1 MKCVFFSCYMTRASS
16 LTKFWLLCS
25 LLNVGTHVP
34 SYCNLLEFI
43 YPLDSSLLLIDIYI
57 LYIYTCNIYYI
68 CIYYIWVLLTQ
79 TIDFYTFT
87 FFSHVIRKVSL
98 LCVAYIGSS
107 WKVHFFYSSHFI
119 ILCMRVLF
127 CLLARCEMSH
137 FRAHKWSQTH
147 SNPPVLV
154 SLLVRFLEWRST
166 PGFISLYL
174 LIEEF

>member
-1 MKCVFFSCYMTRASS
+1 MKCVFFSCYVTRASS

-43 YPLDSSLLLIDIYI
+43 YPLDSSLLLIYIYI

-79 TIDFYTFT
+79 SIDFYTFT

-107 WKVHFFYSSHFI
+107 WKVHFFLYFSFHNSMYA
-119 ILCMRVLF
+119 CAVLF
-127 CLLARCEMSH
+127 
-137 FRAHKWSQTH
+137 
-147 SNPPVLV
+147 VG
-154 SLLVRFLEWRST
+154 SLWNVPFQG
-166 PGFISLYL
+166 P
-174 LIEEF
+174 

>member
-1 MKCVFFSCYMTRASS
+1 MKCIFFSCYMTRASS

-43 YPLDSSLLLIDIYI
+43 YPLDSSLLLIYIYI

-107 WKVHFFYSSHFI
+107 WKVHFFSISHFI
-119 ILCMRVLF
+119 ILCMCVLF
-127 CLLARCEMSH
+127 CLLARCEIPISGPINELKLIVILLFWSH
-137 FRAHKWSQTH
+137 SWWDF
-147 SNPPVLV
+147 
-154 SLLVRFLEWRST
+154 
-166 PGFISLYL
+166 
-174 LIEEF
+174 